1 MNKNDSSCLEYTI
14 VIGVVLLL
22 VAVLIG
28 IQSFVLQMLWNFAL
42 VDSLHLVDTY
52 MSFKVAVAF
61 LFLLWIIGGF
71 FKTSV
76 TVKK

>member
-1 MNKNDSSCLEYTI
+1 MNKNDAGCLEYTI